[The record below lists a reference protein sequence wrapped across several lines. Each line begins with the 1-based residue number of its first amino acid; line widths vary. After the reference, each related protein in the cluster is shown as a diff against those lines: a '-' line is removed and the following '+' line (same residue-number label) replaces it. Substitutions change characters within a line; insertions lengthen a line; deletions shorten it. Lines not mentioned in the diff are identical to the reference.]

1 MQMNNKLLPNPKYQ
15 TIQHSS
21 STSNGWVDYF
31 EYGNLVVA
39 NIQDL
44 TTTTDLTNGAELFKG
59 LPKPK
64 QNVFFLI
71 FRHVSNQTNSTTCR
85 VRIDTD
91 GAIKIHYGTLYTG
104 NSQYYGTIIYIKA

>member
-39 NIQDL
+39 NIRDL
-44 TTTTDLTNGAELFKG
+44 TTTTNLTDEAVLFTG

-64 QNVFFLI
+64 QTVLFLI
-71 FRHVSNQTNSTTCR
+71 FRRVSNQTNSTTCR

-91 GAIKIHYGTLYTG
+91 GAIKIHYGSLYTG